1 MRRSV
6 PSGCLNALW
15 MTTTV
20 PTGWRPAAPG
30 ASCAASRCITAPTSR
45 LPAGASSIRRR
56 EDARPAPS
64 GTTAC
69 GKTTV
74 FRSGRMPRMSGT
86 GRSFSFRTSVMRA
99 LSNNECLE
107 EIDRLEL
114 AGGGP
119 DERLARRPPGLVLL
133 LQAALAQVRVPV
145 FYLPLQLDHPE
156 H

>member
-1 MRRSV
+1 AA
-6 PSGCLNALW
+6 SGC
-15 MTTTV
+15 T
-20 PTGWRPAAPG
+20 
-30 ASCAASRCITAPTSR
+30 TAPTGR
-45 LPAGASSIRRR
+45 LPARAASIRRR

-119 DERLARRPPGLVLL
+119 DERLARRPRGLVLHL
-133 LQAALAQVRVPV
+133 HAALAQVRDQV
-145 FYLPLQLDHPE
+145 FDLPLHLEHPAPHLSDDCDPGE
-156 H
+156 LQPQVGRHPAPTAAPRRAVAR